1 MIWPRRGQITLR
13 LRRRGKGRVELQLI
27 DQGAGV
33 PAHVLDALGRGRR
46 PESSPGTNGEPGS
59 GYGLSLAG
67 DYMAQMGGDL
77 RLENP
82 AAGGTRA
89 VLVLTAA

>member
-1 MIWPRRGQITLR
+1 M
-13 LRRRGKGRVELQLI
+13 ELQLL
-27 DQGAGV
+27 DQGAGM
-33 PAHVLDALGRGRR
+33 PAHVLEALGRGRR

-59 GYGLSLAG
+59 GYGLSLAR
-67 DYMAQMGGDL
+67 DYMAQMGGEL

-89 VLVLTAA
+89 VVVLAAA